1 MTWPFLVGWIGFLGP
16 MVTCHVMKQVFV
28 TGSDFDFDFI
38 DIVWTNCYIQ
48 LQLFFGTMIF

>member
-1 MTWPFLVGWIGFLGP
+1 MTWPFLVGWISFLGP

-48 LQLFFGTMIF
+48 